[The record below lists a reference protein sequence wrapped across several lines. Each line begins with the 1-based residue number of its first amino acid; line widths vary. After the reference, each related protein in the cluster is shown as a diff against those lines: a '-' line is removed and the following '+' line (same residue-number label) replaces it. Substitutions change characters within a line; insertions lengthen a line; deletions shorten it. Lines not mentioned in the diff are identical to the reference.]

1 MELGPKRMG
10 SWPLKTAGPE
20 HASAGNCW
28 TSWLIEAISANQIS
42 EAKRL
47 CYKWELETSFTWIMK
62 VRRLVSQLRP
72 ETLSMPVEV
81 SARYFGRSVTN
92 GDRCRSLSDLC
103 CHFSCLHNS
112 WQTLSRQWGSNC
124 VIQSYINIA
133 FVVCSVTQQFGQVF
147 TWLFRRVIPDLL
159 NVLLRV
165 Y

>member
-1 MELGPKRMG
+1 MG

-72 ETLSMPVEV
+72 ETFSTPVEV
-81 SARYFGRSVTN
+81 FARYFGRSVTN

-103 CHFSCLHNS
+103 CHFLCLHNS
-112 WQTLSRQWGSNC
+112 WQTLSRHWSSNC

-133 FVVCSVTQQFGQVF
+133 FVTCSVTQQFGKKS
-147 TWLFRRVIPDLL
+147 LHDC
-159 NVLLRV
+159 
-165 Y
+165 